1 MTINITHIDT
11 ACVLLE
17 INGYKILTDPTLDKA
32 GKLYYHGSG
41 TFSRKTGDPA
51 ITIDQ
56 LHNVDLVL
64 LSHHQHKGNFDNN
77 GKKFRKSVTVSRS
90 FETKENNPDPL

>member
-64 LSHHQHKGNFDNN
+64 LSHHQHKDNFDNN
-77 GKKFRKSVTVSRS
+77 GKKFAQICYGQPK
-90 FETKENNPDPL
+90 F